1 LKQITEIDRLIYILT
16 HRIKITKY
24 YQEIELLLLHLIF
37 KYISMRQ
44 KDIGIPA
51 ILQYTKKIIVYKI
64 IKIHRFVVFL

>member
-1 LKQITEIDRLIYILT
+1 
-16 HRIKITKY
+16 
-24 YQEIELLLLHLIF
+24 
-37 KYISMRQ
+37 MRQ